1 MRPLASFATLI
12 AITILPAV
20 VLADEA
26 LPDPDPVE
34 PASPVVEEARPA
46 EPTEAPP
53 GEAPPGEAPYV
64 EPTVAAPA
72 VQPVAENPCAW
83 HRAGGFRPSGR
94 FAIGIAHGH
103 LTLDDDR
110 DGSQKSLLARVAL
123 HHGMEL
129 ELELAHA
136 EIAGDDTR
144 TAGGALL
151 HVFGHHHLRPYVVVG
166 AGGGRRERA
175 DGSESHLRYAEL
187 GGGLMLRKRH
197 LAIGVD
203 VRRGIRHVDDDS
215 APMDVSARMVTTD
228 ADHEHYMRGR
238 VLAMVY
244 F

>member
-1 MRPLASFATLI
+1 MRPLASLLTLI
-12 AITILPAV
+12 AITIVPAV
-20 VLADEA
+20 VLADEV
-26 LPDPDPVE
+26 LPDPATDEPVVDPALPEAPV
-34 PASPVVEEARPA
+34 ASPA
-46 EPTEAPP
+46 ETPI
-53 GEAPPGEAPYV
+53 
-64 EPTVAAPA
+64 AAPA
-72 VQPVAENPCAW
+72 AQPIAENPCAW
-83 HRAGGFRPSGR
+83 HRAGGSRPSGR

-123 HHGMEL
+123 HHGMEV

-166 AGGGRRERA
+166 AGGGRLERA
-175 DGSESHLRYAEL
+175 DGNESHLRYAEL

-197 LAIGVD
+197 LAIGID

-215 APMDVSARMVTTD
+215 APMDVSARMVATD